1 MDNNQKQFMSRDK
14 EILREAKA
22 YATEAV
28 AEDHYGNDITG
39 VNEMKKDA
47 FINGAEW
54 ADAHP
59 SINSKQK
66 NCQRILIEEY
76 KGEIEI
82 KWDAKSK
89 EDVKNILEYVL
100 TNFEKIVLT

>member
-1 MDNNQKQFMSRDK
+1 
-14 EILREAKA
+14 
-22 YATEAV
+22 
-28 AEDHYGNDITG
+28 
-39 VNEMKKDA
+39 MKKEA

-59 SINSKQK
+59 SIISKQK
-66 NCQRILIEEY
+66 NCQRILIEEH

-100 TNFEKIVLT
+100 ANFEKIVLT